1 MIEID
6 FFYWEFILWKRNM
19 REIEQTMRENM
30 GIVMSGDTRQKL
42 FMKECN
48 RLLKIGKISL
58 CINKALANAHFKDQ
72 KL

>member
-1 MIEID
+1 
-6 FFYWEFILWKRNM
+6 M

>member
-1 MIEID
+1 
-6 FFYWEFILWKRNM
+6 M

-58 CINKALANAHFKDQ
+58 CINKALAKAHFKDQ